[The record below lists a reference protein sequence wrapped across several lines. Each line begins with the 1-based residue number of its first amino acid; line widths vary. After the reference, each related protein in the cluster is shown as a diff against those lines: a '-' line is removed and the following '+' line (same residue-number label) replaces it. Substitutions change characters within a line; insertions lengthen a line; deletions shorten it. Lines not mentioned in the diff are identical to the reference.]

1 MDVVSDALDDC
12 VIGQFNDGSN
22 VNLDGDD
29 DMVEDYPC
37 QWVND
42 QLTMCLDEKGGD
54 WRRCKEALE
63 ELRKC
68 HLAINK
74 SKK

>member
-1 MDVVSDALDDC
+1 MLIGDVLDDC
-12 VIGQFNDGSN
+12 VIGQCNDGE
-22 VNLDGDD
+22 D

-42 QLTMCLDEKGGD
+42 QLTMCLDKKGGD